1 VILKKIFKNQLDE
14 LSKKQ
19 AILEC
24 EVTCKLDHFN
34 LVKGYDREE
43 TLSEYRI
50 IMELVNDADYLQ
62 EKVENVSTNKW
73 NSFDG

>member
-1 VILKKIFKNQLDE
+1 ME
-14 LSKKQ
+14 S
-19 AILEC
+19 

-43 TLSEYRI
+43 TLTEYRF